1 MPGQKR
7 ELATMTMI
15 LFLNIRKIYDDNG
28 LKTQFFFLSG

>member
-28 LKTQFFFLSG
+28 LKTQIFFLSG